1 MARKPRAE
9 EPPFTE
15 GDDVWVQCK
24 VTRLAEGDGAPM
36 QVTVRMP
43 NGNLET
49 FPYGEDYVRTRAD
62 D

>member
-1 MARKPRAE
+1 MARKPKADD
-9 EPPFTE
+9 PPFTE

-24 VTRLAEGDGAPM
+24 VTRLAEGEDRP

-49 FPYGEDYVRTRAD
+49 FPYGEDYVRPLDAD
-62 D
+62 